1 MFLPSAA
8 YLIQSYMKCYELL
21 ANPFHFAGF
30 VKFRQS
36 HLSHHFLNGILW
48 HNSFARAIAVLLR
61 FPVGFE
67 IYYAHTGMAGLKN
80 LFQALRISQEVI
92 DAYSVNAFIV
102 VESAHIVT
110 RDDDFAEFIAN
121 VLKGSKLLCGLGF
134 IR

>member
-1 MFLPSAA
+1 MLQ
-8 YLIQSYMKCYELL
+8 LQ
-21 ANPFHFAGF
+21 ANPFHLAGF
-30 VKFRQS
+30 VSLRHG
-36 HLSHHFLNGILW
+36 HLAKHCFDGGLW
-48 HNSFARAIAVLLR
+48 HYGFARAVTFQQRL
-61 FPVGFE
+61 PVGFE